1 MQLLCD
7 RFFLGQRRAIITQKG
22 NTQQKKIM
30 SAPRSKLVNQWAF
43 TGLSN
48 KNMDQGLL
56 PQTRNDSEAAASLNS
71 SPQYDEDSQ
80 KLQIWSSLPS
90 FQPAWQSKS
99 LSSLQFFWSNSTQ
112 IIYLFTHFYAAKE
125 GCSRIFHVSSQTCDL
140 LLTPR
145 LMNLLLPTAQ
155 NVSTQG
161 NLEYSITI
169 NFHGLCPLSSSDRIL

>member
-48 KNMDQGLL
+48 KSMDQGLL

-71 SPQYDEDSQ
+71 SPNMMKTHRSCKSGALYPAFSQ
-80 KLQIWSSLPS
+80 LGSPNLSPLYSFSDPTPLKSFICLLISMLPRKDAQESFMFLPRHVTFCWPLGSWTFSSLLHRM
-90 FQPAWQSKS
+90 FQPRETWNTA
-99 LSSLQFFWSNSTQ
+99 
-112 IIYLFTHFYAAKE
+112 
-125 GCSRIFHVSSQTCDL
+125 
-140 LLTPR
+140 
-145 LMNLLLPTAQ
+145 LP
-155 NVSTQG
+155 
-161 NLEYSITI
+161 
-169 NFHGLCPLSSSDRIL
+169 